1 MLSTSFLC
9 LPPLL
14 VLAGL
19 VSIRQTSPPTSH
31 ISNHTCVFVHYA
43 LVALPPLFVILFPVS
58 NSCFTF
64 LQFWKGDVLIW
75 KGECFNVISLFFFHM
90 HSESSIC
97 QARATVMIYDDA
109 NKKWIPAGTGS
120 QAFSRVQIYH
130 NPSNNAFRVVGRKMQ
145 TDQQVNKLHLDR
157 WSLWLRANHF
167 SLKVIVQGVDTFRVT
182 GNKIFPNFALS
193 SHLKIVCKNWLHKK
207 NKNKFTVKD
216 QQHIP
221 YCSLNTILLKG

>member
-43 LVALPPLFVILFPVS
+43 SVSLPPLFVILFPVS
-58 NSCFTF
+58 ISCFLFHF
-64 LQFWKGDVLIW
+64 LAVLKSSFIDMKGWMV
-75 KGECFNVISLFFFHM
+75 FNVISLSFFHM

-109 NKKWIPAGTGS
+109 NKKWVPAGTGP

-145 TDQQVNKLHLDR
+145 TDQQVNKLQSDR
-157 WSLWLRANHF
+157 FRLWLQTNKPFFIEGNTAGSWR
-167 SLKVIVQGVDTFRVT
+167 IQGSW
-182 GNKIFPNFALS
+182 K
-193 SHLKIVCKNWLHKK
+193 
-207 NKNKFTVKD
+207 
-216 QQHIP
+216 
-221 YCSLNTILLKG
+221 